1 MCRNE
6 EKQVVK
12 KAKKARIIT
21 CAVILGI
28 GCIVGG
34 CVRSNMRKREE
45 REQRAEIV
53 AGYPD
58 KIEAYLEE
66 KYGREFCVSPN
77 HESMDNGPV
86 PFAPSYYAPYE
97 YLAWEDEEDGYAFWT
112 NVYPKSLDNKEIK
125 EIRDN
130 YCWKF
135 IGEKIKK
142 ELEARLEGIIDE
154 YRIIAYPFH
163 SDFMFF
169 GENANQDSGIKEAL
183 LDNEKID
190 IIIQVFISPEI
201 RFDRESSLPE
211 IEKIVKGFYNDYF
224 QADSQVLDFYIH
236 ETYTEEDYLKI
247 EPEKTEQ
254 YSLNVKESEY
264 EGGASVPVDYKTI
277 MQISIIRGEEIIK

>member
-6 EKQVVK
+6 EKRVVK

-28 GCIVGG
+28 GCIVGE

-58 KIEAYLEE
+58 KIKAYLEE

-77 HESMDNGPV
+77 HERMDNGPV
-86 PFAPSYYAPYE
+86 PFAPSSYVTYR
-97 YLAWEDEEDGYAFWT
+97 YLAWEDEEDGYAFWIRL
-112 NVYPKSLDNKEIK
+112 YPKSLDNKEIR
-125 EIRDN
+125 EIKDN

-135 IGEKIKK
+135 IGEKIKE

-154 YRIIAYPFH
+154 YRIIAYPVY
-163 SDFMFF
+163 SDNMFF
-169 GENANQDSGIKEAL
+169 KEKINQDSGIKEAL
-183 LDNEKID
+183 LDSENIHICICVFVSPKI
-190 IIIQVFISPEI
+190 Q
-201 RFDRESSLPE
+201 FDGDGSLPE
-211 IEKIVKGFYNDYF
+211 IEKIVEGFYNDYF

-264 EGGASVPVDYKTI
+264 EGGAWVPVDYKTI
-277 MQISIIRGEEIIK
+277 MQISIIRGEEIIE

>member
-1 MCRNE
+1 M
-6 EKQVVK
+6 VK

-77 HESMDNGPV
+77 HERMDNGPV

-201 RFDRESSLPE
+201 RFDREGSLPE
-211 IEKIVKGFYNDYF
+211 IEKIVEGFYNDYF

-277 MQISIIRGEEIIK
+277 MQISIIRGEEIIE